1 MGSVYRHP
9 LWPGGPR
16 GSGRGGGGGGGGG
29 LDLTRTGNNG
39 KHRQMRS

>member
-29 LDLTRTGNNG
+29 LDLTHTGNNG